1 MTARPQPGRPEG
13 FARESSRIGGN
24 LIAMVASRFLC
35 LALSLV
41 QMGIVFRALSV
52 DGAGQFGFALNY
64 PALFTVF
71 ATLGIQRLLMRDIAR
86 NHDAAWTQVWTAA
99 AVLGGLSV
107 LVTGVIMGSMAAI
120 EPNAMTRQAVL
131 MATLSVIV
139 LYAVQ
144 RPFEALLMARERM
157 VAVSLVNLVG
167 GVGRLVFTYLALQA
181 APTSA
186 GAHAGIAV
194 GNLLAFVLCVAAA
207 IRVAGWER
215 PRICVRL
222 AWRQIV
228 ESNAF
233 TVAVL
238 FSLIYF
244 KSDMS
249 LLKWLQGESAAGI
262 YTAAQR
268 VTEPLFMIAAIW
280 GTTVFPALCRFS
292 VHAPDNYERLV
303 RTSARLVLLVAFP
316 MGFGLAALAG
326 PVIGLLTGAG
336 GGEFAQSV
344 TVLRL
349 LCVVT
354 PFFYFNS
361 VGQEFLYARHRNWF
375 VVASYGAGSV
385 ASIAANLVLIPRY
398 GAEGAAYAAILANGL
413 ISVLFFRGMRGDYG
427 TMRLLALCG
436 KTTVACSAMAGAAW
450 LIAPYTLAGS
460 VAAGAV
466 IYVALQYLL
475 RTLNGE
481 EQALV
486 GSLISAGLGKLNR
499 TGARA

>member
-1 MTARPQPGRPEG
+1 MTAAPQAGKPDG
-13 FARESSRIGGN
+13 FVRESSRIGGN
-24 LIAMVASRFLC
+24 LIAMVVSRFLC

-41 QMGIVFRALSV
+41 QMGIIFRALSV

-86 NHDAAWTQVWTAA
+86 NPEAAWTQVWTAT
-99 AVLGGLSV
+99 AVLGVLSV
-107 LVTGVIMGSMAAI
+107 VVTGVILGSMAVI
-120 EPNAMTRQAVL
+120 EPNAMTRQAVF
-131 MATLSVIV
+131 MSTLSVIV

-144 RPFEALLMARERM
+144 RPFESLLMARERM

-167 GVGRLVFTYLALQA
+167 GLGRLAFTYLALRA
-181 APTSA
+181 MPTSA

-194 GNLLAFVLCVAAA
+194 GNLLAFALCVAAA
-207 IRVAGWER
+207 IRIAGWER
-215 PRICVRL
+215 PRVCLRL
-222 AWRQIV
+222 AWRQIR

-249 LLKWLQGESAAGI
+249 LLKWLQGDTATGV

-292 VHAPDNYERLV
+292 VHASDSYDRLV
-303 RTSARLVLLVAFP
+303 RTSARLVLLVALP
-316 MGFGLAALAG
+316 MGFGMAALAG
-326 PVIGLLTGAG
+326 PVIALLTGAA

-375 VVASYGAGSV
+375 VVGSYGVGSV
-385 ASIAANLVLIPRY
+385 VSVGANLVLIPRY
-398 GAEGAAYAAILANGL
+398 GAEGAAYAAILANAV
-413 ISVLFFRGMRGDYG
+413 ISVLFFGGMRAEYG
-427 TMRLLALCG
+427 TMRLVSLCG
-436 KTTVACSAMAGAAW
+436 KTVAACGAMAAAAYA
-450 LIAPYTLAGS
+450 LAPYTLAGS

-466 IYVALQYLL
+466 IYVVLQYLL
-475 RTLNGE
+475 RTLNAE

-486 GSLISAGLGKLNR
+486 GSLVGAGLRRFNR
-499 TGARA
+499 KAA